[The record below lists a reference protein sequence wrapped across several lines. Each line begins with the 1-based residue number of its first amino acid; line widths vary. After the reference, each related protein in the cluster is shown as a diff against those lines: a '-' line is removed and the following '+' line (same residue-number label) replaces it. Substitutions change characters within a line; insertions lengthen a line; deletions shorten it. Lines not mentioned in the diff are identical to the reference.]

1 MEFTSIAIIG
11 TITLLALLIVVGVV
25 YFMGHSVS
33 RRWNN
38 HKAETLDRW
47 AAEGV
52 EFTFGPAASQFG
64 GLQSMGQ
71 AVKRGIGYA
80 VLTQTDLRV
89 TCAIPRTQWW
99 AVPFKQITE
108 VTLATNFLGKSA
120 SQTPF
125 IVIHFKDNDNIDRL
139 GFQVKDAET
148 WAEKVANAAGVILK
162 NQL

>member
-11 TITLLALLIVVGVV
+11 AITLVALPIVVGVV
-25 YFMGHSVS
+25 YFMGRSVS

-38 HKAETLDRW
+38 HKAETVDRW
-47 AAEGV
+47 AVEGV
-52 EFTFGPAASQFG
+52 EFTYGPAASQFG
-64 GLQSMGQ
+64 GLESMGH
-71 AVKRGIGYA
+71 AVTRGIGYA
-80 VLTQTDLRV
+80 VLTHADLRV
-89 TCAIPRTQWW
+89 TCATPRTQWW

-125 IVIHFKDNDNIDRL
+125 IVIHFKDNDYIDRL

-148 WAEKVANAAGVILK
+148 WAEKVANAAGITLE